1 MFLGKSGDF
10 FLVRFS
16 CKLNGTTHIFQYK
29 TGPASLLVGGS
40 RAEEQTVI

>member
-16 CKLNGTTHIFQYK
+16 CKLNGTTHIFRYK
-29 TGPASLLVGGS
+29 TGAASLLVGG
-40 RAEEQTVI
+40 RGAEEQTTI